1 MSFLKKVRDEV
12 KEVLPAIVF
21 LFVTFHLIAFTNSLL
36 LESYRITP
44 TRSMFATIG
53 ALVGGKAIL
62 VANRLPITHFFR
74 TRPLVLCVLWRSIV
88 YGTFCALFLTTEHF
102 VSGALHGKTPA
113 ETIASQH
120 ISAAHVCANAL
131 WLAVSLVLFNSYV
144 ELDRVFGKGTLRK
157 VFLTAPQ
164 ASADSG
170 QQLTA

>member
-12 KEVLPAIVF
+12 KEVLPAIIF
-21 LFVTFHLIAFTNSLL
+21 LFVTFHLIVFTNSLL

-62 VANRLPITHFFR
+62 VANRLSLTHFFR
-74 TRPLVLCVLWRSIV
+74 TRPLVLCVLWRSVV
-88 YGTFCALFLTTEHF
+88 YGVFCALFLTTEHF

-120 ISAAHVCANAL
+120 ISAAHMCANAI

-157 VFLTAPQ
+157 VFLSAPQ

>member
-1 MSFLKKVRDEV
+1 MSFLKKLRDEV
-12 KEVLPAIVF
+12 REVLPAILF

-44 TRSMFATIG
+44 ARSMFATIG

-74 TRPLVLCVLWRSIV
+74 ARPLILCVLWRSVV
-88 YGTFCALFLTTEHF
+88 YGAFCALFLTTEHF

-113 ETIASQH
+113 ETIASEH
-120 ISAAHVCANAL
+120 ISAAHMCANAI

-157 VFLTAPQ
+157 AFLSAPQ
-164 ASADSG
+164 GIPSSRGDLPA
-170 QQLTA
+170 